1 MAGDWWPRITPF
13 PVPEPWKAGIKS
25 RLSVQLSRFDKRLAK
40 KLSASD
46 VSQFW
51 FRNCGEG
58 ACPRRVAK
66 RPKNL
71 PTRRI
76 RYTEWADFTTAS
88 QPNGGKP
95 PRHRIDA

>member
-25 RLSVQLSRFDKRLAK
+25 RLWVLLSRFDKRLAK

-58 ACPRRVAK
+58 ACPLATGVMRSLGRR
-66 RPKNL
+66 RP
-71 PTRRI
+71 PAGST
-76 RYTEWADFTTAS
+76 
-88 QPNGGKP
+88 
-95 PRHRIDA
+95 